1 LKKLLTISFILVAI
15 YSNVT
20 AQSPDNNSSD
30 SLISVNLEN
39 TKIEEVIRFLEA
51 KYHFRFF
58 YKKEWLKDEHIDSF
72 KVNNV
77 TPDDALHKLLDQT
90 ELTFSIVDGD
100 YIILFTGK
108 PIFSNIPETNS
119 EPITLTG
126 RVTLANLDTPLPN
139 VAVYVDDQ
147 EIGTVTDMDGR
158 YSMNLAPG
166 IHTLIYRS
174 VQVLEERHEFALS
187 KSNNVLNIELF
198 EKNRQLEE
206 IIVTSS
212 ELNENLTS
220 LDVGKVKLSKEFF
233 RKSPSFLG
241 ELDIHRVIISLPGV
255 QSVGEGTADFNV
267 RGGNRDQNL
276 ILMDDIPIY
285 NSSHLLG
292 FFSVFN
298 PDLVNSFSLYKGS
311 IPANYGGR
319 LSSVL
324 SVNLK
329 NPTPTNFQLEGGVGF
344 VSNRLYL
351 NIPIAKKHSMIIAG
365 RYSDPTWIL
374 KQVSDQ
380 DIQQSSAKYYDFN
393 LKYRYSPNNK
403 SMFMFSSFYSHD
415 DFYFAGTS
423 TGFEYEN
430 VGASAKYVHSFN
442 KKLSTQWRF
451 AVIDYSA
458 SALDESN
465 STLSSIF
472 TTGINNL
479 VLYGDLDYQIN
490 ANILLNGGLESTL
503 SHYNIGN
510 TIPGNE
516 TSAIKTISIPQ
527 EKSLESALFIK
538 SEIKISSKI
547 KISIGL
553 RYSIFNNLGPLTEYV
568 FDSGRP
574 RSETSIIDTL
584 VSSNNEIVRTFS
596 GIEPRVSATYSI
608 RENISLKFSYSRTR
622 QYQYLFSNS
631 AASLAVDIWKPTDN
645 NIPVQIADQVSI
657 GLVTMLNKDMYD
669 LSTDLY
675 YKRIPSTA
683 LLKIGV
689 PAIQNELL
697 VADVIDA
704 EGYSYGVEL
713 LVRKVKGNFTGFLG
727 YTYSVSMMR
736 GLSSFPLETINSGEF
751 FRSDFDSP
759 HNLSVSA
766 NIKISK
772 LLTFTANFLYNT
784 GRPVT
789 IPTASFISDN
799 VRVFSVSERNNFRIP
814 DTHRLDLA
822 LTLEGSYKKN
832 RRWHG
837 SWIFSVYN
845 VYGRENPFSVYLKAV
860 NNTQPRLIKLS
871 VLGNIFPSL
880 TYNFKLLPQSQKP

>member
-1 LKKLLTISFILVAI
+1 MKKLLLISFFSVALF
-15 YSNVT
+15 STVT
-20 AQSPDNNSSD
+20 AQNPNIIASEP
-30 SLISVNLEN
+30 LITVNLTN
-39 TKIEEVIRFLEA
+39 TNIQEVFHYLEA
-51 KYHFRFF
+51 NYHFRFF
-58 YKKEWLKDEHIDSF
+58 YKKEWLQDENVESF

-77 TPDDALHKLLDQT
+77 TLGDALKRLLTKTD
-90 ELTFSIVDGD
+90 LTYSLVDGD
-100 YIILFTGK
+100 NVILFSGK
-108 PIFSNIPETNS
+108 PIFSNIPETS
-119 EPITLTG
+119 AEPITLTG
-126 RVTLANLDTPLPN
+126 KVTLANLETPLPN
-139 VAVYVDDQ
+139 VAVYVDDLGL
-147 EIGTVTDMDGR
+147 GTVTDMDGL
-158 YSMNLAPG
+158 YSIQLTPG

-174 VQVLEERHEFALS
+174 IQVLEERHEFTLS
-187 KSNNVLNIELF
+187 KSNYVLNIELF

-206 IIVTSS
+206 IIVTAS

-220 LDVGKVKLSKEFF
+220 IDVGKIKLSKDFF

-241 ELDIHRVIISLPGV
+241 ELNIHRVLVSLPGV

-292 FFSVFN
+292 FFTVFN
-298 PDLVNSFSLYKGS
+298 PDLVSSFTLYKGS

-329 NPTPTNFQLEGGVGF
+329 NPTSTNFKLEGGIGF
-344 VSNRLYL
+344 VSNRLNL
-351 NIPIAKKHSMIIAG
+351 NIPIAKKHSIIIAG
-365 RYSDPTWIL
+365 RYSNPTWIL
-374 KQVSDQ
+374 KQVNDK
-380 DIQQSSAKYYDFN
+380 DIKQSSAKYYDFN

-403 SMFMFSSFYSHD
+403 SLFTISSFYSHD
-415 DFYFAGTS
+415 DFYFAGTG
-423 TGFEYEN
+423 TGFDYEN
-430 VGASAKYVHSFN
+430 IGASAKYVHSFN
-442 KKLSTQWRF
+442 KKLSTQWRL
-451 AVIDYSA
+451 AVINYSA

-465 STLSSIF
+465 ATLSSVF

-479 VLYGDLDYQIN
+479 VLYGDLDYE
-490 ANILLNGGLESTL
+490 ASSLLHFNGGFESTL

-510 TIPGNE
+510 IIPSSVE
-516 TSAIKTISIPQ
+516 STVKMSSILQ
-527 EKSLESALFIK
+527 EQSLESAIFIK
-538 SEIKISSKI
+538 SEIKITSRI
-547 KISIGL
+547 KLGVGL
-553 RYSIFNNLGPLTEYV
+553 RYSVFNNLGPLTEYV

-574 RSETSIIDTL
+574 KSATSIIDTL
-584 VSSNNEIVRTFS
+584 ISANNEIIRTFS
-596 GIEPRVSATYSI
+596 GFEPRVSATYSI
-608 RENISLKFSYSRTR
+608 KDDLSLKFSYSRTR

-645 NIPVQIADQVSI
+645 NIPVQIADQVSL
-657 GLVTMLNKDMYD
+657 GLVTKLNKDMYD
-669 LSTDLY
+669 ISTDIY

-697 VADVIDA
+697 VADVLDA
-704 EGYSYGVEL
+704 EGYAYGTEL
-713 LVRKVKGNFTGFLG
+713 LVRKVKGIFTGFLG
-727 YTYSVSMMR
+727 YTYSVSMMKV
-736 GLSSFPLETINSGEF
+736 LSGFPSEKINNGSF

-766 NIKISK
+766 NIKINK

-799 VRVFSVSERNNFRIP
+799 VRVFSVSERNNYRIP

-822 LTLEGSYKKN
+822 LTIEGSYKKN
-832 RRWHG
+832 RRWHS

-845 VYGRENPFSVYLKAV
+845 VYGRENPFSVYLQAI

-871 VLGNIFPSL
+871 VLGSVFPSL
-880 TYNFKLLPQSQKP
+880 TYNFKLLPPSQNP

>member
-1 LKKLLTISFILVAI
+1 LKKLLLISFFAI
-15 YSNVT
+15 ALYSTAT
-20 AQSPDNNSSD
+20 AQNPDITSSEP
-30 SLISVNLEN
+30 LISVDFGN
-39 TKIEEVIRFLEA
+39 TNIEEVIQYLEA

-58 YKKEWLKDEHIDSF
+58 YKKEWIKDEDIDSF
-72 KVNNV
+72 KVNNA
-77 TPDDALHKLLDQT
+77 TLNDALHKLLDDT
-90 ELTFSIVDGD
+90 ELTFSIVDGN

-108 PIFSNIPETNS
+108 PIFTNIPETS
-119 EPITLTG
+119 IEPITLSG

-139 VAVYVDDQ
+139 VAVYVDDLGL
-147 EIGTVTDMDGR
+147 GTVTDMDGL
-158 YSMNLAPG
+158 YSLKLAPG

-174 VQVLEERHEFALS
+174 IQVLEERHKFTLS
-187 KSNNVLNIELF
+187 KSNNILNIELF

-206 IIVTSS
+206 IIVTAS

-220 LDVGKVKLSKEFF
+220 IDVGKVQLSKDFF
-233 RKSPSFLG
+233 RKSPTFLG
-241 ELDIHRVIISLPGV
+241 ELDIHRIIISLPGV
-255 QSVGEGTADFNV
+255 QSVGEGTSDFNV

-298 PDLVNSFSLYKGS
+298 PDLVSSFTLYKGS

-329 NPTPTNFQLEGGVGF
+329 NPTSTNFQLEGGVGF
-344 VSNRLYL
+344 VSNRLNL
-351 NIPIAKKHSMIIAG
+351 NIPIAKKHSIIIAG
-365 RYSDPTWIL
+365 RYSNPTWIL
-374 KQVSDQ
+374 RRVKDK
-380 DIQQSSAKYYDFN
+380 DIKQSSAKYYDFN
-393 LKYRYSPNNK
+393 LKYRYSPNTK
-403 SMFMFSSFYSHD
+403 SIFMFSSFFSHD
-415 DFYFAGTS
+415 DFFFSGTG
-423 TGFEYEN
+423 TGFDYEN

-442 KKLSTQWRF
+442 KKLSTQWRL
-451 AVIDYSA
+451 AVINYSA

-465 STLSSIF
+465 PTLSNIF

-479 VLYGDLDYQIN
+479 VLYGDLDYEVN
-490 ANILLNGGLESTL
+490 PNLHLNGGFESTL
-503 SHYNIGN
+503 SHYNIGS
-510 TIPGNE
+510 TSPGNE
-516 TSAIKTISIPQ
+516 ASTIKTSSIPQ
-527 EKSLESALFIK
+527 EKSLENALFVK
-538 SEIKISSKI
+538 SEIQLSSKL
-547 KISIGL
+547 KIGVGV

-574 RSETSIIDTL
+574 KSETSIIDTL
-584 VSSNNEIVRTFS
+584 ISSNGEIIRTFS
-596 GIEPRVSATYSI
+596 GFEPRVSATYLI
-608 RENISLKFSYSRTR
+608 KEDLSLKFSYSRTR

-645 NIPVQIADQVSI
+645 NIPVQIADQVSL
-657 GLVTMLNKDMYD
+657 GLVTKLNMDMYD
-669 LSTDLY
+669 LSTDIY

-697 VADVIDA
+697 VSDVIDA
-704 EGYSYGVEL
+704 EGYAYGAEL

-736 GLSSFPLETINSGEF
+736 VLSSFPSETINNGSF

-766 NIKISK
+766 NLKISK
-772 LLTFTANFLYNT
+772 ILTFTANFIYNT

-789 IPTASFISDN
+789 IPTASFVSDN

-814 DTHRLDLA
+814 DTHRLDFA

-832 RRWHG
+832 RRWHS
-837 SWIFSVYN
+837 SWILSVYN
-845 VYGRENPFSVYLKAV
+845 VYGRENPFSVYLQAV

-871 VLGNIFPSL
+871 VLGTVFPSL
-880 TYNFKLLPQSQKP
+880 TYNFKLLPPTQNP

>member
-1 LKKLLTISFILVAI
+1 LKKLLIICFLSVAL
-15 YSNVT
+15 YSNVI
-20 AQSPDNNSSD
+20 AQNPAISSGE
-30 SLISVNLEN
+30 SLISANFGN
-39 TKIEEVIRFLEA
+39 TNIQEVIQYLEA
-51 KYHFRFF
+51 KYQLRFF
-58 YKKEWLKDEHIDSF
+58 YKREWLQGENIDSF
-72 KVNNV
+72 KVNNS
-77 TPDDALHKLLDQT
+77 TLDDALHILFDQT
-90 ELTFSIVDGD
+90 ELTFSIVDDD
-100 YIILFTGK
+100 YIVLFTGK
-108 PIFSNIPETNS
+108 PIFTIIPESSTK
-119 EPITLTG
+119 PITLSG
-126 RVTLANLDTPLPN
+126 KVTLANLDTPLPN
-139 VAVYVDDQ
+139 VAVYIDDLGL
-147 EIGTVTDMDGR
+147 GTVTDMDG
-158 YSMNLAPG
+158 YYAIKLSPG
-166 IHTLIYRS
+166 IHTLVYRS
-174 VQVLEERHEFALS
+174 IQVLEESHEFTLS
-187 KSNNVLNIELF
+187 KSNTVLNIELF

-206 IIVTSS
+206 IIVTGS

-220 LDVGKVKLSKEFF
+220 IDVGKIKLSKDFF

-241 ELDIHRVIISLPGV
+241 ELNIHRVVVSLPGV

-298 PDLVNSFSLYKGS
+298 PDLVSSFTLYKGS

-329 NPTPTNFQLEGGVGF
+329 NPTSTNFQLEGGVGF
-344 VSNRLYL
+344 VSNRLNL
-351 NIPIAKKHSMIIAG
+351 NIPIAKKHSIIVAG
-365 RYSDPTWIL
+365 RYSNPTWIL
-374 KQVSDQ
+374 KQVSDK

-403 SMFMFSSFYSHD
+403 SMFMFSSFHSHD

-430 VGASAKYVHSFN
+430 IGASAKYVHSFN

-458 SALDESN
+458 TALDESN
-465 STLSSIF
+465 ATLSSIF

-479 VLYGDLDYQIN
+479 VLYGDLDYQVSPTIH
-490 ANILLNGGLESTL
+490 LNGGLESTL

-510 TIPGNE
+510 TVPGNE
-516 TSAIKTISIPQ
+516 VSSIKMMSIPQ

-538 SEIKISSKI
+538 SEIKLSSKFKLGVGI
-547 KISIGL
+547 
-553 RYSIFNNLGPLTEYV
+553 RYSVFNNLGPVTEYV

-574 RSETSIIDTL
+574 KSETSIIDTL
-584 VSSNNEIVRTFS
+584 ISSNNEIVRTFS

-608 RENISLKFSYSRTR
+608 KEDLSLKFSYSRTR

-645 NIPVQIADQVSI
+645 NIPVQIADQVSL
-657 GLVTMLNKDMYD
+657 GLVTKLNMDMYD
-669 LSTDLY
+669 LSTDIY

-697 VADVIDA
+697 VADVINA
-704 EGYSYGVEL
+704 EGYAYGAEL
-713 LVRKVKGNFTGFLG
+713 LVRKVKGIFSGFLG

-736 GLSSFPLETINSGEF
+736 SLSSFPSETINNGTF

-789 IPTASFISDN
+789 IPTASFVSDN

-837 SWIFSVYN
+837 SWILSVYN
-845 VYGRENPFSVYLKAV
+845 VYGRENPFSVYLQAV

-871 VLGNIFPSL
+871 VLGNVFPSL
-880 TYNFKLLPQSQKP
+880 TYNFKLLPPSQNP